1 MTRSTI
7 NVTFGGEDL
16 DPAALIAT
24 AAALRAAIDRA
35 NALPPAAR
43 VAIAQSEMGQ
53 AARELAD
60 SLARLANTTPAD
72 DPGELAIPP
81 TQPPGVEILHV
92 YDGAFSIPLGGGQA
106 IGGEQRAIWIIKR
119 VAGAARLQAHGIN
132 GEVREWDGDPA
143 EWGEN
148 LNPEDS
154 DRWLPIT

>member
-16 DPAALIAT
+16 DPAALIGT

-53 AARELAD
+53 AARELAEG
-60 SLARLANTTPAD
+60 LARLATTTPAD

-81 TQPPGVEILHV
+81 TQPLGVEILHV

-106 IGGEQRAIWIIKR
+106 IQGEQKAIWIIKR
-119 VAGAARLQAHGIN
+119 VAGGALQAHAVN
-132 GEVREWDGDPA
+132 GEVREWAADPA
-143 EWGEN
+143 QWDQSKPPTDDPLWQIIG
-148 LNPEDS
+148 
-154 DRWLPIT
+154 